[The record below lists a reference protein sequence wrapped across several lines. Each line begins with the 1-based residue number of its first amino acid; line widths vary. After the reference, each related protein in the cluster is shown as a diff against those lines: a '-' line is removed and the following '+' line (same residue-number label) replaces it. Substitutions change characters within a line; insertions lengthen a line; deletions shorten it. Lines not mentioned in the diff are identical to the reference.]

1 MHCLKLSIKQLFI
14 IGAFILCHTV
24 VGYCTEYNDQT
35 LIMGAQ
41 KDFLAAVEGKRL
53 VFDALVNIDSN
64 GNLQPGLAKKWHF
77 TEDGKRLTIHLQH
90 GVQYHDGSPFTAKS
104 AVFGIKR
111 AMADAYWSKYIED
124 IKIIDDHTVAL
135 QFNTIY
141 KSFLLTLAGNLVS
154 ESFISPTA
162 VDPAW
167 DIEGKIQNYIGTGPF
182 ILQKYRKERDATLV
196 KNEHYWNTKPNLSR
210 IIWKYTPDP
219 YSQIMALKAG
229 ELDIIGAPEHH
240 SSVPFMKLNEIE
252 KNPQLI
258 VSIQS
263 YGRYQVLEFNC
274 KKPPFDDQKVRT
286 ALNWAIDREKMVRS
300 LFGNI
305 TDPTYLITDPKFLW
319 GPSNIKKMYG
329 YKPEKARQLL
339 NEAGWIDT
347 NNQGILQK
355 NGRPFE
361 IELLVTTGEANA
373 DMVAIVVQSQLKKLG
388 IDLKILTR
396 LDGWDKRLKGEY
408 DLFLHHSGCLPSI
421 PGGIGIGGKYHSKG
435 DWPYAYH
442 SKQLDTLIESV
453 FTTPDNITNE
463 RGRLNTIWE
472 LLHDASPCIPLYD
485 IKKAVVMNK
494 KVQEFKHGPTMFDM
508 NLTDIIITQ

>member
-1 MHCLKLSIKQLFI
+1 
-14 IGAFILCHTV
+14 
-24 VGYCTEYNDQT
+24 
-35 LIMGAQ
+35 
-41 KDFLAAVEGKRL
+41 
-53 VFDALVNIDSN
+53 
-64 GNLQPGLAKKWHF
+64 
-77 TEDGKRLTIHLQH
+77 
-90 GVQYHDGSPFTAKS
+90 
-104 AVFGIKR
+104 
-111 AMADAYWSKYIED
+111 
-124 IKIIDDHTVAL
+124 
-135 QFNTIY
+135 
-141 KSFLLTLAGNLVS
+141 
-154 ESFISPTA
+154 
-162 VDPAW
+162 
-167 DIEGKIQNYIGTGPF
+167 
-182 ILQKYRKERDATLV
+182 
-196 KNEHYWNTKPNLSR
+196 
-210 IIWKYTPDP
+210 
-219 YSQIMALKAG
+219 
-229 ELDIIGAPEHH
+229 
-240 SSVPFMKLNEIE
+240 
-252 KNPQLI
+252 
-258 VSIQS
+258 
-263 YGRYQVLEFNC
+263 
-274 KKPPFDDQKVRT
+274 
-286 ALNWAIDREKMVRS
+286 
-300 LFGNI
+300 
-305 TDPTYLITDPKFLW
+305 
-319 GPSNIKKMYG
+319 MYG